1 VEAVRAAPALAALLL
16 AAVALAHLLRLLFR
30 VEVTAGG
37 IVLPMWLSVFGFLV
51 PGALSVALWRGRR
64 G

>member
-1 VEAVRAAPALAALLL
+1 MKAAPLL
-16 AAVALAHLLRLLFR
+16 AAILLAGVALAHLLRLLFR

-37 IVLPMWLSVFGFLV
+37 IVVPMWLSAFGFLV
-51 PGALSVALWRGRR
+51 PGTLSVALWRGRR